1 MILQMRV
8 MKNLLQILNFQR
20 KMTKSQV
27 IVLQCIKLN
36 QDYDRNFLFQK
47 MDLLPVIVGKNA
59 DANFK

>member
-36 QDYDRNFLFQK
+36 QDYDEKF
-47 MDLLPVIVGKNA
+47 PVPEDGFIASYCREKC
-59 DANFK
+59 